1 VVDSPRSG
9 LFDRIRGVVDI
20 FWREVAKFGV
30 IGAVGF
36 IIDFGGFTLLFY
48 GPLAGHLTTA
58 KIISGVAATTFAWVG
73 NRMWTFRHRR
83 NRPAH
88 HEALLFFAVNGVG
101 LVISTVWLNFSHDVL
116 GYTSRS
122 AVSLNTI
129 IGIGLATI
137 FRFWAYRQ
145 FVFAGEHVGDPEDVV
160 VPVAGPVVES
170 APVDGRDVP
179 TPPSPASDEQ
189 TPRAS

>member
-1 VVDSPRSG
+1 MVDSPRPG
-9 LFDRIRGVVDI
+9 LFDRIRGVVGI

-36 IIDFGGFTLLFY
+36 IIDFGGFNLLFY
-48 GPLAGHLTTA
+48 GPLAGHLTTS
-58 KIISGVAATTFAWVG
+58 KIISGVAATTFTWVG

-88 HEALLFFAVNGVG
+88 HEALLFFAVNGIG
-101 LVISTVWLNFSHDVL
+101 LVISTVWLNFTHDYL
-116 GYTSRS
+116 NMTSRG
-122 AVSLNTI
+122 AVNLNTI

-145 FVFAGEHVGDPEDVV
+145 FVFRGEHVGEPEPEGQEVTTSS
-160 VPVAGPVVES
+160 VPAG
-170 APVDGRDVP
+170 
-179 TPPSPASDEQ
+179 DEE
-189 TPRAS
+189 TPRPS

>member
-116 GYTSRS
+116 DYTSRT
-122 AVSLNTI
+122 AVSVNTI

-170 APVDGRDVP
+170 APVDGRDAP